1 MNTGAHPINP
11 EYDNM
16 IIESKG
22 KIADGLFAV
31 GAPEL
36 PAFLL
41 TGTTPALFD
50 AGMTVMGPL
59 YLKDLKALLGDQTPL
74 SYIFLTHAHFD
85 HSGACPYLKRNIRGL
100 QVGAHPLA
108 AETFRK
114 PNAIELIR
122 SLSRDYEDRH
132 AAQTGKEDI
141 SFDALQVDVLLE
153 DGMDFDLGGGLGFR
167 VVATPGHTRDSISFY
182 IPKLKALITGEAIGV
197 YDRNMTIHPEFLA
210 SYHDYLASLE
220 KLACLETELLLLG
233 HYFTLTGEDARTY
246 IAKSIARTKIFRKRI
261 EACLHDL
268 HGDREAVVKRI
279 FREDY
284 EETGAI
290 LQEAR
295 PYLINLAAKVK
306 AVAEGK

>member
-1 MNTGAHPINP
+1 
-11 EYDNM
+11 M

-59 YLKDLKALLGDQTPL
+59 YLRNIKALLGDETPL
-74 SYIFLTHAHFD
+74 RYIFLTHAHFD
-85 HSGACPYLKRNIRGL
+85 HSGACPYLKRNINGL

-108 AETFRK
+108 AETLRK
-114 PNAIELIR
+114 PKAVELIR

-132 AAQTGKEDI
+132 AAQAGREDI
-141 SFDALQVDVLLE
+141 SFDALQVDILLE

-197 YDRNMTIHPEFLA
+197 YDRDMTIHPEFLA
-210 SYHDYLASLE
+210 SYQDYLASLE
-220 KLACLETELLLLG
+220 KLACLETDILLMA
-233 HYFTLTGEDARTY
+233 HYYTLTGEDARGY
-246 IAKSIARTKIFRKRI
+246 IAKSIARTKIFRQRI

-284 EETGAI
+284 EGTGAI

-306 AVAEGK
+306 AVAEGR